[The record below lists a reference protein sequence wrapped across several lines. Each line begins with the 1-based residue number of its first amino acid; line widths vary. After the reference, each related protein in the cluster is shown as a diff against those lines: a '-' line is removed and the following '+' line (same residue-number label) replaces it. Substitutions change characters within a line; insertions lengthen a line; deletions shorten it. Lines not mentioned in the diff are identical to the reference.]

1 MQSYIR
7 EGEVKT
13 LEGRVVKEKWGKRER
28 GVRSMAEFKSEGL
41 SQLFLSFGA
50 NGKNREFCS
59 RVAESH
65 IAFISWRL

>member
-13 LEGRVVKEKWGKRER
+13 LEGRAVKEKQGGRR
-28 GVRSMAEFKSEGL
+28 VRSMAEFKFEGL
-41 SQLFLSFGA
+41 SQMFLSLGA

-59 RVAESH
+59 
-65 IAFISWRL
+65 